1 MDIDVSKMFETKNK
15 EIFKNS
21 LVLEMERNLE
31 SLKST
36 TDNCVALEINKLFL
50 FFKSYFEE
58 TNIEYTK
65 EELLGILY
73 KEKKTINDIVNA
85 KIEDKKNRLKENF
98 LSKEEDGILS
108 KEYLEEYYQ
117 ELLKETE
124 KINEEIEVE
133 LKTEIC
139 TNFSTN
145 IIKKYKLET
154 VEQMD
159 RINSRINDLFAD
171 SVISKIHEQTKFRDE
186 SLRNM
191 SLESYSK
198 YDNLNKTTIE
208 NNDN

>member
-98 LSKEEDGILS
+98 LSKEEDGI
-108 KEYLEEYYQ
+108 
-117 ELLKETE
+117 
-124 KINEEIEVE
+124 I
-133 LKTEIC
+133 
-139 TNFSTN
+139 
-145 IIKKYKLET
+145 
-154 VEQMD
+154 
-159 RINSRINDLFAD
+159 
-171 SVISKIHEQTKFRDE
+171 TK
-186 SLRNM
+186 
-191 SLESYSK
+191 
-198 YDNLNKTTIE
+198 
-208 NNDN
+208 